1 MYICFHYFCLLLL
14 SFFILV
20 TCLFTFTVS
29 LSQTHHSLSTFCFL
43 IHTINYYCEGA
54 GAGESEDARTE
65 RLKQLNSWLSERDFI
80 APPGHRLALATGE
93 LIPSQSTVQITHSEA
108 LKSSAPFLIN
118 PILQPVFTVNSKVHT
133 GSKKLMSQE
142 TKKSPLTL
150 MEDETRV
157 DERTSYDDDGKNG
170 YPNHHQHSNH
180 HPGSDDPLPHED
192 DAAGLSGQVKA
203 PPCGSHGRFYCTYK
217 EDYPSKIVS
226 EVSKYYKWPLEKL
239 FRDLRQQVMPKLAN
253 DNHGGLVCDS
263 VTRVVRPG
271 WARNTNNRWLVVI
284 NTDQYQQFVTE
295 VICRNGPNAPCN
307 YVPPCYQATCVQRYN
322 TQKLMV
328 IDPWNPYKGDV
339 FLFLY
344 FSFRLFFP
352 SSSSSLSFSFLSIL
366 NR

>member
-1 MYICFHYFCLLLL
+1 M
-14 SFFILV
+14 
-20 TCLFTFTVS
+20 
-29 LSQTHHSLSTFCFL
+29 
-43 IHTINYYCEGA
+43 
-54 GAGESEDARTE
+54 
-65 RLKQLNSWLSERDFI
+65 

-108 LKSSAPFLIN
+108 LKASAPFLVN
-118 PILQPVFTVNSKVHT
+118 PILQPVFTINSKANAP
-133 GSKKLMSQE
+133 GKKLISQE

-157 DERTSYDDDGKNG
+157 DERNSYDEDGKG
-170 YPNHHQHSNH
+170 GFPNHHHHANH
-180 HPGSDDPLPHED
+180 HPGDDPLPHEED
-192 DAAGLSGQVKA
+192 GAALSGQVKA

-263 VTRVVRPG
+263 ITRVVRPG

-284 NTDQYQQFVTE
+284 NTDHYQQFVTE

-328 IDPWNPYKGDV
+328 IDPWNPYKG
-339 FLFLY
+339 
-344 FSFRLFFP
+344 
-352 SSSSSLSFSFLSIL
+352 
-366 NR
+366 